1 MKEIDKAPRV
11 SSYREHAKIFGYVPA
26 VILSHFMFWINK
38 NRENRTHFHEDR
50 YWSYGSIRKLQK
62 HYFPYFTQSQVRSGI
77 KSLLDSGQLLKGNFN
92 KMKYDKTSWYALKDE
107 DHLLKIAIPFEE
119 YDRWDEVNG

>member
-1 MKEIDKAPRV
+1 VKEIDKAPRV
-11 SSYREHAKIFGYVPA
+11 SCYREHAKIFGYAQA
-26 VILSHFMFWINK
+26 VVLSHFMFWINK
-38 NRENRTHFHEDR
+38 NKENRTHFYEGH

-62 HYFPYFTQSQVRSGI
+62 YYFPYFTQSQVRSAI
-77 KSLLDSGQLLKGNFN
+77 KSLLDSGQLLKGKFN
-92 KMKYDKTSWYALKDE
+92 KYGYDKTLWYALKDV